1 MKNNKILPMEENTGN
16 FEKICDRKRFPAE
29 KTISGGAAHENPLN
43 YVAVL
48 AEGAPPGAKFN
59 RFT

>member
-1 MKNNKILPMEENTGN
+1 MEENTGN

-29 KTISGGAAHENPLN
+29 KTISGGEAHENPLN

-48 AEGAPPGAKFN
+48 AEGAPPGAQFN